1 VILQQGR
8 GCDEFIVL
16 NGSDDWE
23 KVAENPT
30 PYGEWLKKLEG
41 QFQGNQKQK
50 AKGNPSEL
58 HHHQSL

>member
-1 VILQQGR
+1 
-8 GCDEFIVL
+8 VL

-30 PYGEWLKKLEG
+30 HGEWLKKLEG

-50 AKGNPSEL
+50 AKGNASEL